1 MLLINKQ
8 KNQVVTKAGASDHII
23 RHQCPPSKNRRK
35 QRESI
40 KTLVML
46 DKLSPWRVIQRLSLK
61 KVATNF
67 QDAHHQHY
75 TYKILGIAIW
85 SCMPSLKYHFDC
97 NHKLG
102 TFPTV
107 SLILFHN
114 SLQSQFKYHLP
125 LHYLPSS
132 HFQSKVLFLSMFFN
146 LFILQHTIVTCD
158 AIYARCP
165 PQSSLIFSL
174 SS

>member
-23 RHQCPPSKNRRK
+23 RHQCPPSKKRRK

-61 KVATNF
+61 KVAPNF

-75 TYKILGIAIW
+75 SYKILGIAIW
-85 SCMPSLKYHFDC
+85 GCMPSLKYHLTVITRWVHF
-97 NHKLG
+97 LL
-102 TFPTV
+102 FPP
-107 SLILFHN
+107 
-114 SLQSQFKYHLP
+114 LQSQFKYHLL
-125 LHYLPSS
+125 LHYLASS
-132 HFQSKVLFLSMFFN
+132 HFQSKLLFLNMFFD
-146 LFILQHTIVTCD
+146 LSILQHTIVTCD
-158 AIYARCP
+158 AYARDVDLP
-165 PQSSLIFSL
+165 SLVLFSFH
-174 SS
+174 